1 MDTDDVAVRNRF
13 ELQLS
18 EFEINPQLDICGSSI
33 LEFEDNIEHIFSK
46 RAVPLDDAS
55 IKQYQKRRD
64 AFNHMTVM
72 YKKETVLEA
81 GNYRSC
87 LLMED
92 TLLWVHMML
101 VGAKC
106 KNLKEPL
113 VYARVGKD
121 MYMRRGGWNYFK
133 KYVHGRKKVIETGYI
148 TIWDFFVICAVQFIV
163 AMLPE
168 QCRALIFKKMLR
180 K

>member
-33 LEFEDNIEHIFSK
+33 FEFEDNIEHIVSK
-46 RAVPLDDAS
+46 RAVPLDDAL

-72 YKKETVLEA
+72 YKKETVLKA

-113 VYARVGKD
+113 VYALV
-121 MYMRRGGWNYFK
+121 GWNYFK
-133 KYVHGRKKVIETGYI
+133 KYVHGRKKVLETGYI
-148 TIWDFFVICAVQFIV
+148 TIWDYFVTCAVQFVV